1 VNGNATQGV
10 RDTDAAP
17 LLRIEGVSKRFGGF
31 AAVDGVTLS
40 IQRGEFFALLGGSG
54 SGKSTL
60 LRMLAGLIQ
69 PDAGRI
75 VLDGQ
80 DVAGVPPHA
89 RPVNMMFQSYALF
102 PHMSVAQNIAF
113 GLRMEGAPKALIR
126 DRVAEM
132 LALVRMEG
140 FGDRK
145 PAALSGGQRARVA
158 LARALAKHP
167 KLLLLDEPLSALD
180 KNLREAMQFELCAIQ
195 ARSGTTFVIVTHD
208 QEEAMTMATRL
219 AVMDHGRL
227 VQVGTP
233 GEVYEFPNSRFTAEF
248 LGSAN
253 ILEGVVAA
261 TGLDGA
267 RIRAADGA
275 TDILSDAPAPQP
287 VGSRVFVA
295 LRPERLQIARAP
307 EDAGPGENRLTGRV
321 RDIAYSGDVFTYH
334 VELAGARRLRV
345 SQPNLRR
352 ITDRPLEAGDAVVV
366 TWDRQASMVL
376 PE

>member
-1 VNGNATQGV
+1 VSEACAGLTSGPDV
-10 RDTDAAP
+10 AP

-80 DVAGVPPHA
+80 DMAGVPAHA

-102 PHMSVAQNIAF
+102 PHMNVAQNIAF
-113 GLRMEGAPKALIR
+113 GLRMDGAPKTLIR
-126 DRVAEM
+126 ERVAEM

-145 PAALSGGQRARVA
+145 PAMLSGGQRARIA

-180 KNLREAMQFELCAIQ
+180 KNLRESMQFELRAIQ
-195 ARSGTTFVIVTHD
+195 GHHLRHRHPRPGGGD
-208 QEEAMTMATRL
+208 
-219 AVMDHGRL
+219 DHGKPPR
-227 VQVGTP
+227 GD
-233 GEVYEFPNSRFTAEF
+233 
-248 LGSAN
+248 GS
-253 ILEGVVAA
+253 
-261 TGLDGA
+261 
-267 RIRAADGA
+267 RAAD
-275 TDILSDAPAPQP
+275 
-287 VGSRVFVA
+287 
-295 LRPERLQIARAP
+295 
-307 EDAGPGENRLTGRV
+307 AGR
-321 RDIAYSGDVFTYH
+321 H
-334 VELAGARRLRV
+334 ARRGL
-345 SQPNLRR
+345 
-352 ITDRPLEAGDAVVV
+352 
-366 TWDRQASMVL
+366 
-376 PE
+376 